1 MDELTVSTAAQN
13 GDIFVTETN
22 GLSNLS
28 LSAGTGNVTLT
39 LNDGSV
45 VDTDNLEDIIAKSA
59 NVTVSNGAFGTGS
72 NSITTNVDVLLV
84 DTTGANGD
92 QFISEVSGLSGFNLN
107 AKEGNITLT
116 AGGAILDS
124 DNDVDV
130 TANIANLTVTGGI
143 GENLT
148 KAIQGNIDALVF
160 SNNGTGSVFF
170 NQVADGGN
178 LTVSGKNTAES
189 QNIFIK
195 VQGDNAVLT
204 VAAQDL
210 KSANGIISLTADDMD
225 ILGNVDAGSS
235 YVSLNTNNAAQDIE
249 LGNAT
254 GSATRLYLSNG
265 ELDKISAGTRVEI
278 VTESGNIELANTISA
293 GTGYSTLSLRTTN
306 GTITDVTGKQTPQ
319 LVVANLELVSGN
331 GIGNVSANGA
341 VDLAVGNLSAYSQSG
356 SIYLTDTEDLTLK
369 SITGPDYSLKA
380 TGDGANVSVV
390 AEGNVFVESNIEI
403 SNGALLLE
411 ATNGGIDVVG
421 GQFNVPRLALVS
433 ANSINISGNVDVLAA
448 NVTGAGNG
456 FEFTDANGLTIGS
469 VTVESETV
477 TGITTNGGSVTVKTN
492 DGNLAIN
499 SNVTTNNGAIS
510 FTAESVGN
518 RISIGTNVV
527 INAANTVVAQPL
539 DPAISLVADDI
550 SIDSSANV
558 TTNGTVFITPF
569 TAGTGVTLGGDTTGT
584 LGLTDEELDTIHAS
598 NLLLGSNETGDVT
611 VANAV
616 SIANVNTLVQITSNG
631 DITSAERMHR

>member
-1 MDELTVSTAAQN
+1 M
-13 GDIFVTETN
+13 
-22 GLSNLS
+22 
-28 LSAGTGNVTLT
+28 
-39 LNDGSV
+39 
-45 VDTDNLEDIIAKSA
+45 
-59 NVTVSNGAFGTGS
+59 
-72 NSITTNVDVLLV
+72 

-390 AEGNVFVESNIEI
+390 VEGNVFVESNIEI

-411 ATNGGIDVVG
+411 ATNGGIDEVG

-456 FEFTDANGLTIGS
+456 FKFTDANGLTIGS

-477 TGITTNGGSVTVKTN
+477 TGITTNNGP
-492 DGNLAIN
+492 LA
-499 SNVTTNNGAIS
+499 S
-510 FTAESVGN
+510 
-518 RISIGTNVV
+518 
-527 INAANTVVAQPL
+527 QPT
-539 DPAISLVADDI
+539 PAI
-550 SIDSSANV
+550 
-558 TTNGTVFITPF
+558 
-569 TAGTGVTLGGDTTGT
+569 
-584 LGLTDEELDTIHAS
+584 
-598 NLLLGSNETGDVT
+598 
-611 VANAV
+611 
-616 SIANVNTLVQITSNG
+616 
-631 DITSAERMHR
+631 